1 MKSRMRIIESVTKKH
16 TNYQGRICNETKV
29 SVVQTACLLS
39 YMILLYELWRLCQFG
54 GVRRRLIVM
63 IVAGVLFV
71 ISFLLWVV
79 WYRAAR
85 QSVDWVKPPKWIFLG
100 KLSHRYT
107 GNSYGRRRDL
117 LCSDAV

>member
-1 MKSRMRIIESVTKKH
+1 MKRKYLWFSSF
-16 TNYQGRICNETKV
+16 
-29 SVVQTACLLS
+29 CLLL

-100 KLSHRYT
+100 KLIFLFQDLSCPEKVL
-107 GNSYGRRRDL
+107 SEIIFRRQQSCNMPL
-117 LCSDAV
+117 M